1 MYLNNLLLD
10 TLNIQEISIQ
20 FKIKIDN
27 LNISKWS
34 CNW

>member
-10 TLNIQEISIQ
+10 TLDIQEISIQ
-20 FKIKIDN
+20 LQIKIDN
-27 LNISKWS
+27 LNIFKRL

>member
-10 TLNIQEISIQ
+10 TLDIQEISIQ
-20 FKIKIDN
+20 LKIKIDN
-27 LNISKWS
+27 LNIFKRL